1 MTDNFSLNSAQIKG
15 LANFFF
21 DIAKGFVL
29 GGVGLTAA
37 YPIEEKFVLNI
48 ISISL
53 AIVSLRIALR
63 LLEEVKE

>member
-1 MTDNFSLNSAQIKG
+1 MNFNTAQIKG
-15 LANFFF
+15 LADFFF

-37 YPIEEKFVLNI
+37 QPAEERFVFSI
-48 ISISL
+48 ISILL
-53 AIVSLRIALR
+53 ALIGLRIALR